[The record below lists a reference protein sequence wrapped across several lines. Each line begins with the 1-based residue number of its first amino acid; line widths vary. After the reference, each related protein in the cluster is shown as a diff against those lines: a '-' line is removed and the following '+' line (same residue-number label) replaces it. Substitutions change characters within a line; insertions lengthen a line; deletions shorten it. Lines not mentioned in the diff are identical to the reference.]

1 MRANGVSVMPLV
13 LDVPGPGLWQARNS
27 PTRRV
32 PSHGTARFGTAYAID
47 LVPVD
52 DHNRSALATWRTV
65 LATEPSSAF
74 VGFGRP
80 LVAPISGTV
89 VATLDGEIDH
99 DASRSLAAYLLF
111 AIGQA
116 RRIRSGIAA
125 VAGNHLVIEASP
137 GGPYVLM
144 AHLQHGSLRVSAGQ
158 RIELG
163 DPVGACGNTGNSTQ
177 PHVHLQAVDSLD
189 WDRPS
194 WVRGPVHPPKLSL
207 FRGLGGEILPPEV
220 VAIRPYRGSMTTTS
234 GD

>member
-1 MRANGVSVMPLV
+1 VRASGVAVTPLV
-13 LDVPGPGLWQARNS
+13 LDVPGAGLWQARNS

-32 PSHGTARFGTAYAID
+32 PSHGTSRFGTAYAID

-52 DHNRSALATWRTV
+52 DHNRSAPATWRTV

-99 DASRSLAAYLLF
+99 DASRSPAAYLLF
-111 AIGQA
+111 ALGQA
-116 RRIRSGIAA
+116 KRIRSGIAA
-125 VAGNHLVIEASP
+125 VAGNHVVIEASP

-144 AHLQHGSLRVSAGQ
+144 AHLQHGSLCVSAGQ

-189 WDRPS
+189 WDSAQAVPI
-194 WVRGPVHPPKLSL
+194 V
-207 FRGLGGEILPPEV
+207 FRSYRV
-220 VAIRPYRGSMTTTS
+220 VAS
-234 GD
+234 GILQHDALPGEAETIARH

>member
-1 MRANGVSVMPLV
+1 M
-13 LDVPGPGLWQARNS
+13 
-27 PTRRV
+27 
-32 PSHGTARFGTAYAID
+32 PSHGTSRFGTAYAID

-52 DHNRSALATWRTV
+52 DHNRSAPATWRTV

-99 DASRSLAAYLLF
+99 DASRSPAAYLLF
-111 AIGQA
+111 ALGQA
-116 RRIRSGIAA
+116 KRIRSGIAA
-125 VAGNHLVIEASP
+125 VAGNHVVIEASP

-144 AHLQHGSLRVSAGQ
+144 AHLQHGSLCVSAGQ

-189 WDRPS
+189 WDGARAVPIVFRS
-194 WVRGPVHPPKLSL
+194 YRVVTAGMLRHGTLPGEAETIVR
-207 FRGLGGEILPPEV
+207 
-220 VAIRPYRGSMTTTS
+220 
-234 GD
+234 D

>member
-1 MRANGVSVMPLV
+1 MRASGVAVTPLV
-13 LDVPGPGLWQARNS
+13 LDVPGAGLWQARNS

-32 PSHGTARFGTAYAID
+32 PSHGTSRFGTAYAID

-52 DHNRSALATWRTV
+52 DHNRSAPATWRTV

-99 DASRSLAAYLLF
+99 DASRSPAAYLLF

-125 VAGNHLVIEASP
+125 MAGNHP
-137 GGPYVLM
+137 
-144 AHLQHGSLRVSAGQ
+144 LR
-158 RIELG
+158 
-163 DPVGACGNTGNSTQ
+163 
-177 PHVHLQAVDSLD
+177 
-189 WDRPS
+189 
-194 WVRGPVHPPKLSL
+194 LSL
-207 FRGLGGEILPPEV
+207 FGRIEGP
-220 VAIRPYRGSMTTTS
+220 
-234 GD
+234 